1 MSEQGSVAAHI
12 EKLRARLREKPALHF
27 IAGDFTDAGSED
39 SFVTLNPATNEPLA
53 EVARGGEPQVAQA
66 AAAASKAF
74 PRWRALSAKER
85 GRLMLAIAER
95 LVAKTEELST
105 VECLDSGQVLRIVRA
120 QVARAAENFS
130 FYAEY
135 AQRLFEGHTYPM
147 DDRFLFYT
155 VREPVGPVGI
165 ITPWNAPLMLATW
178 RVAPALVAGNTV
190 ILKPAEWA
198 PLTANLLAEAIA
210 EAGVPPGVFNVVHG
224 FGEEAGAALV
234 SHPQVPLITLTG
246 ETTTG
251 KTVMANAAQH
261 LKKLSLELGG
271 KSPAILFADAELEAA
286 LDAIVFQIFSFNG
299 ERCTANSRLLVE
311 RPILDR
317 VLQEVTRRAR
327 NLRLGDPL
335 DPATELGPLI
345 HPEHLERVLRYVAI
359 GQEEGAQLL
368 CGGRRWGE
376 RGNFMEATVFF
387 GNNAMRIAQEEIF
400 GPVLVVIPFDTEE
413 QAVQLAN
420 DSSYGLAAYVFT
432 SNLERGHRVARKL
445 ETGMVWLGS
454 HNVRHLPT
462 PFGGVKGSGTHRE
475 GGLYAFDFYT
485 EWKCIAVPLQRVQA
499 PPMGK
504 EGP

>member
-1 MSEQGSVAAHI
+1 
-12 EKLRARLREKPALHF
+12 
-27 IAGDFTDAGSED
+27 
-39 SFVTLNPATNEPLA
+39 
-53 EVARGGEPQVAQA
+53 
-66 AAAASKAF
+66 
-74 PRWRALSAKER
+74 
-85 GRLMLAIAER
+85 
-95 LVAKTEELST
+95 
-105 VECLDSGQVLRIVRA
+105 
-120 QVARAAENFS
+120 
-130 FYAEY
+130 
-135 AQRLFEGHTYPM
+135 
-147 DDRFLFYT
+147 
-155 VREPVGPVGI
+155 
-165 ITPWNAPLMLATW
+165 
-178 RVAPALVAGNTV
+178 V

-413 QAVQLAN
+413 EAVQLAN